1 MKASNWAMAIILA
14 LGFLFSG
21 LATADVSGTT
31 APDFTLKSR
40 SGENLRLEDL
50 RGEVIMLNFWASWC
64 GPCRQEMPHMD
75 AIEEEFRDYGFR
87 VLAVNVDQNR
97 DDAERFLESVP
108 VDFAI
113 LWDHESTVSEL
124 YDVQAM
130 PTTVMIDRNGQ
141 ARHVHHGY
149 QPGYEDDYRTQIRE
163 LIRE

>member
-1 MKASNWAMAIILA
+1 MKCVNRLQVLCLGFAMMVSTFAMAE
-14 LGFLFSG
+14 
-21 LATADVSGTT
+21 VSGT

-50 RGEVIMLNFWASWC
+50 RGEVVMLNFWASWC

-75 AIEEEFRDYGFR
+75 AIENEFRDYGFR
-87 VLAVNVDQNR
+87 VLAVNVDQHR
-97 DDAERFLESVP
+97 EDAERFLETMP

-113 LWDHESTVSEL
+113 LWDHDSQVSEL

-130 PTTVMIDRNGQ
+130 PTTVMIDRNGT
-141 ARHVHHGY
+141 ARFIHHGY
-149 QPGYEDDYRTQIRE
+149 QPGYEEDYRNQIRE

>member
-1 MKASNWAMAIILA
+1 MKTCNGLVAIILA
-14 LGFLFSG
+14 MGLLVSS

-40 SGENLRLEDL
+40 SGENIRLEYL

-97 DDAERFLESVP
+97 DDAKRFLESVP

-113 LWDHESTVSEL
+113 LWDHDSTVSEL

>member
-1 MKASNWAMAIILA
+1 MKSSNWVMAIL
-14 LGFLFSG
+14 LTTGVLFSG
-21 LATADVSGTT
+21 LVTADVAGTT

-40 SGENLRLEDL
+40 GGENVRLEDL

-75 AIEEEFRDYGFR
+75 AIEQEFRDYGFR

-97 DDAERFLESVP
+97 KDAERFLDAVP
-108 VDFAI
+108 VDFTI
-113 LWDHESTVSEL
+113 LLDQDSTVSEL

-141 ARHVHHGY
+141 ARYVHHGY

>member
-1 MKASNWAMAIILA
+1 MKGSNWVKA
-14 LGFLFSG
+14 LCLG
-21 LATADVSGTT
+21 LGLLVSAVATADVSGT

-40 SGENLRLEDL
+40 DGDNLRLEDL

-75 AIEEEFRDYGFR
+75 AIEKEFRDYGFR
-87 VLAVNVDQNR
+87 VLAVNVDQHR
-97 DDAERFLESVP
+97 EDAERFLDAVP

-113 LWDHESTVSEL
+113 LWDHDSTVSER

-130 PTTVMIDRNGQ
+130 PTTVMIDRDGK
-141 ARHVHHGY
+141 ARYVHHGY
-149 QPGYEDDYRTQIRE
+149 QPGYEDDYRDQIRE

>member
-1 MKASNWAMAIILA
+1 MKGSNWVKALCLGLGMLVSTAAMAE
-14 LGFLFSG
+14 
-21 LATADVSGTT
+21 VSGT

-40 SGENLRLEDL
+40 SGDNLRLEDL

-75 AIEEEFRDYGFR
+75 AIEKEFRDYGFR
-87 VLAVNVDQNR
+87 VLAVNVDQHR
-97 DDAERFLESVP
+97 DDAEQFLESVP

-113 LWDHESTVSEL
+113 LWDHNSTVSER

-130 PTTVMIDRNGQ
+130 PTTVMIDRDGK
-141 ARHVHHGY
+141 ARYIHHGY
-149 QPGYEDDYRTQIRE
+149 QPGYEDDYREQIRE

>member
-1 MKASNWAMAIILA
+1 MNVYNWVRFTGIAV
-14 LGFLFSG
+14 G
-21 LATADVSGTT
+21 LLLSSLVMADVSGT

-50 RGEVIMLNFWASWC
+50 RGEVVMLNFWASWC

-75 AIEEEFRDYGFR
+75 DIEKEFRDYGFR
-87 VLAVNVDQNR
+87 VLAVNVDQR
-97 DDAERFLESVP
+97 REDAEEFLDTMP

-113 LWDHESTVSEL
+113 LWDHDSQVSER

-130 PTTVMIDRNGQ
+130 PTTVMIDRDGQ
-141 ARHVHHGY
+141 ARYVHHGY
-149 QPGYEDDYRTQIRE
+149 QPGYEDDYRAQIRE

>member
-1 MKASNWAMAIILA
+1 MNISELVRAVCLVIGLLVSVSAMA
-14 LGFLFSG
+14 GDSG
-21 LATADVSGTT
+21 T

-40 SGENLRLEDL
+40 SGDNLRLEDL

-75 AIEEEFRDYGFR
+75 DIEKEFRDYGFR

-97 DDAERFLESVP
+97 EDAEEFLADMP
-108 VDFAI
+108 VNFPI
-113 LWDHESTVSEL
+113 LWDHDSQVSER

-141 ARHVHHGY
+141 ARYLHHGY
-149 QPGYEDDYRTQIRE
+149 QPGYEDDYRAQIRE

>member
-1 MKASNWAMAIILA
+1 MKSSNWVMAVL
-14 LGFLFSG
+14 LSTGVLFSG
-21 LATADVSGTT
+21 LVTADVAGTT

-40 SGENLRLEDL
+40 GGENVRLEDL

-75 AIEEEFRDYGFR
+75 AIEQEFRDYGFR

-97 DDAERFLESVP
+97 KDAERFLDAVP
-108 VDFAI
+108 VDFTI
-113 LWDHESTVSEL
+113 LLDQDSTVSEL

-141 ARHVHHGY
+141 ARYVHHGY

>member
-1 MKASNWAMAIILA
+1 MKTCNGLVAIILA
-14 LGFLFSG
+14 MGLLVSS

-40 SGENLRLEDL
+40 SGENIRLEDL

-97 DDAERFLESVP
+97 DDAKPQR
-108 VDFAI
+108 
-113 LWDHESTVSEL
+113 
-124 YDVQAM
+124 
-130 PTTVMIDRNGQ
+130 
-141 ARHVHHGY
+141 
-149 QPGYEDDYRTQIRE
+149 PGPPCAPRLPAGVRGRLPHPDPRTDPGVIRS
-163 LIRE
+163 

>member
-1 MKASNWAMAIILA
+1 MNVYNWVRFTGIAV
-14 LGFLFSG
+14 G
-21 LATADVSGTT
+21 LLLSSSVMADVSGT

-50 RGEVIMLNFWASWC
+50 RGEVVMLNFWASWC

-75 AIEEEFRDYGFR
+75 DIEKEFRDYGFR
-87 VLAVNVDQNR
+87 VLAVNVDQR
-97 DDAERFLESVP
+97 REDAEEFLDTMP

-113 LWDHESTVSEL
+113 LWDHDSQVSER

-130 PTTVMIDRNGQ
+130 PTTVMIDRDGQ
-141 ARHVHHGY
+141 ARYVHHGY
-149 QPGYEDDYRTQIRE
+149 QPGYEDDYRAQIRE